1 MTIEA
6 SPGGLIPPLLYSCSI
21 KPRPKGVK
29 LMPYF
34 EITDGNGT
42 THTVDLL
49 SEDPT
54 DIKAEFKKFEAKKK
68 AKKVYISTKEDKLAS
83 LKVYE
88 PRSQEKNN

>member
-1 MTIEA
+1 MKPAQEVLYLLCCTHAA
-6 SPGGLIPPLLYSCSI
+6 SNHD
-21 KPRPKGVK
+21 PKGVK

-83 LKVYE
+83 IKVYE
-88 PRSQEKNN
+88 PKSQEKND